1 MSFVEQDINFDKNE
15 TKSKTENPTQFQR
28 DEPCASAHVKIAD

>member
-1 MSFVEQDINFDKNE
+1 MSFVEQNTSFDKNE
-15 TKSKTENPTQFQR
+15 TKSKMENPTQFER